1 MSEEI
6 QDDDLVDVQIED
18 AGEAEEV
25 QKAMP
30 PEDGIAELKRQLD
43 EEKARRAEA
52 ERRAQEMAQ
61 KAHAA
66 QIDKEDTDLQLV
78 SSAIDT
84 LDRDTELLK
93 QSLQYAMQTGDH
105 ARQVELQEEISDNK
119 AKLLQ
124 LRNGLEAMK
133 AKPKTP
139 PPQVAPADPVE
150 AFASRLTPRSADW
163 VRNHPEF
170 VRDPA
175 KNRKMIAAH
184 ELAVADGIQPDT
196 DAYFAAI
203 EETLRVRPVARVIE
217 EEATESAAKVV
228 QRRDAAPAA
237 APVSRGQPSRNTV
250 RLSAFERE
258 MAENDRAKGETVQ
271 QAIDR
276 WAKNKAQLIKEGK
289 LQ

>member
-1 MSEEI
+1 MSDENEDDLEIQIEAESEE
-6 QDDDLVDVQIED
+6 QDVL
-18 AGEAEEV
+18 
-25 QKAMP
+25 K
-30 PEDGIAELKRQLD
+30 PEDGMQELKRQLD
-43 EEKARRAEA
+43 EERARRAEA

-61 KAHAA
+61 QAHVARL
-66 QIDKEDTDLQLV
+66 DKEDTDLQLV
-78 SSAIDT
+78 SGAIDT

-93 QSLQYAMQTGDH
+93 QSLQYAMQTNDH
-105 ARQVELQEEISDNK
+105 ARAVELQEEISENK

-133 AKPKTP
+133 AKPKSP
-139 PPQVAPADPVE
+139 PPQVVPADPVE
-150 AFASRLTPRSADW
+150 AFAARLTPRSAEW
-163 VRNHPEF
+163 VRAHPEF

-203 EETLRVRPVARVIE
+203 EETLRVKPAAVRSE
-217 EEATESAAKVV
+217 EDATQTAAKVV

-237 APVSRGQPSRNTV
+237 APVSRGTPSRNTV
-250 RLSAFERE
+250 RLTAAERE
-258 MAENDRAKGETVQ
+258 MAEMMNMKPEEYAKHKVALQ
-271 QAIDR
+271 
-276 WAKNKAQLIKEGK
+276 KEGK